1 MTGELANTYRRVR
14 PACVAIAL
22 ADEDNKH
29 IRFRIFGSG
38 VCIDSSGI
46 VVTARHVVTEYYR
59 IFEEQAIPQR
69 PEEVSKDFTPAT
81 PRFLIVF
88 FRRAKTK
95 FEAFYVRP
103 GFMMHLLEK
112 TDPNADVA
120 VIRIPKPTDGFWPS
134 VPLAALTRR
143 LQEGEEVATVG
154 YPLCF
159 NPIGLSWPSL
169 SKGIVSMVEGQ
180 FKKGGLITVDVR
192 LDLTVNPGNSGGPVF
207 DPVTGEVLGIVRAE
221 GVREPPEVPKE
232 LRDRFLIPSGV
243 AHCVPHT
250 TIQWFLEDFRAK
262 EQQKPKPGIHAT

>member
-22 ADEDNKH
+22 ADEDNSH

-59 IFEEQAIPQR
+59 IFEKQAIPEA
-69 PEEVSKDFTPAT
+69 PEEITKDFTPAT

-88 FRRAKTK
+88 FRRAQTK

-103 GFMMHLLEK
+103 AFIMHPLEK
-112 TDPNADVA
+112 SDPNADIA
-120 VIRIPKPTDGFWPS
+120 VIRIPKPTGGFWPS

-143 LQEGEEVATVG
+143 LHEGEEVATVG
-154 YPLCF
+154 YPLRF
-159 NPIGLSWPSL
+159 NPIDVSWPSL
-169 SKGIVSMVEGQ
+169 SKGIVSMVEDR
-180 FKKGGLITVDVR
+180 FREGGLETVDVR
-192 LDLTVNPGNSGGPVF
+192 LDLRVNPGNSGGPVF

-221 GVREPPEVPKE
+221 GVREPPELPEE
-232 LRDRFLIPSGV
+232 LRDHFLIPSGV

-250 TIQWFLEDFRAK
+250 TLHWILEDFRAK
-262 EQQKPKPGIHAT
+262 GPQHQETGRNST